1 MLILKIIVGAVAAVS
16 AAKGAERA
24 FRAWMAWNS
33 RRVES
38 EANGLQF
45 DDPPPSG
52 W

>member
-16 AAKGAERA
+16 AAEGAERA

-45 DDPPPSG
+45 DAPPPSE